1 MKLFV
6 ITALWFFA
14 FSTVIAQ
21 ESLPADSLPDV
32 YQSIEPK
39 EKLYGFYIKNDQIHF
54 KVTSF
59 GCTGTE
65 DFTIQYR
72 DGARAQTHGIEIV
85 RQKTD
90 RCRRMPTQ
98 LWLSLP
104 LDNATSQVYIL
115 NPFTAQRR
123 KH

>member
-6 ITALWFFA
+6 ITALWLFA
-14 FSTVIAQ
+14 LSTVLAR
-21 ESLPADSLPDV
+21 ESLPAESLPGV
-32 YQSIEPK
+32 NQSIEPK
-39 EKLYGFYIKNDQIHF
+39 EKLYGLYIKNDQIHF
-54 KVTSF
+54 KVISF
-59 GCTGTE
+59 GCTGAE
-65 DFTIQYR
+65 DFTVQYR
-72 DGARAQTHGIEIV
+72 DSAGAQTNGVEIV